1 MENISKPR
9 ILYVK
14 KILEER
20 SDENNPISTFQLI
33 DILRDDYGIQA
44 HRTSI
49 YKDIEALK
57 EYGADIETIHS
68 TQSKYFIAGR
78 NFELPELKLLVDAVE
93 SSKFI
98 TDKKSRI
105 LINKICSLTSRG
117 QVESLKRNNYVFNRI
132 KPSNEKIY
140 YIVDRINDAINTY
153 KKIAFQYYEYNEKK
167 CKVKKNKGEV
177 YVISP
182 YKMVWNGDFYYVLG
196 YSQKHEKIVTFRV
209 DRIADTPDILDE
221 DALPLPKDF
230 DLQDYLQR
238 VFLMYDGETKKIWLS
253 CEKHQMKTIID
264 RFGENVKITQSNEDR
279 FTIEVVVSVSPTFFG
294 WIFGFCGQIKII
306 GPQDVANQYK
316 ELVRKSFE
324 YL

>member
-230 DLQDYLQR
+230 DLQDYLQQ
-238 VFLMYDGETKKIWLS
+238 VFLMYDGETKKVWLS

-264 RFGENVKITQSNEDR
+264 RFGENVKITQSNESR
-279 FTIEVVVSVSPTFFG
+279 FTIEVLVSVSPTFFG